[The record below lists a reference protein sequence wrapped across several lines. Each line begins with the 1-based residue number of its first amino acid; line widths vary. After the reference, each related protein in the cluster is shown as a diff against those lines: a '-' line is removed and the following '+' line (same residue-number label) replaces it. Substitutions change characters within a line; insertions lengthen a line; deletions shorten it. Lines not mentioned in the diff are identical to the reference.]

1 MRTHRFLLLA
11 LSVALAAGLSL
22 VGAAPA
28 RAEAP
33 TLAVTAITDLSY
45 PGQSLPFRGQAV
57 TVAGSLGVAGER
69 PVTLQHFTT
78 SWKAF
83 ATGTTAVDG
92 SFTFTDASTTTA
104 TRRFRV
110 RAPQQGTVA
119 AVNTPEVV
127 LATQVDAVT
136 IGIVRSGGSVI
147 FSGTASPVVGGRQFT
162 LQVKDGKTWHDVAAP
177 VAETDAGG
185 LVATIDFDGKH
196 SYRWLGAA
204 LPGTTT
210 VTSRAL
216 ALSGPKTLGTNVL
229 YVTTDDGTIP
239 TVKGQVHTGRATLA
253 SGATITGPLQLETV
267 QVRGNSSVTHP
278 KRSFKLKFIDK
289 QKPFAMKSDRTWN
302 LIANYPDRSLVRNKV
317 ALALARSQVVAKVDG
332 VYPPGMTW
340 AADSVFTELY
350 VNGSYRG
357 SYQLVQSVK
366 IDSNRVPA
374 DKKLGAVVEND
385 PHFKADKVPGF
396 KGASGMPFA
405 FKDPDEWK
413 AVAEGTAGAVWDDAR
428 GEWLDPEGLTQAKVT
443 AVKEMI
449 RVFEAVLYG
458 KNGKRNWATT
468 DPTTLAECSWA
479 DFDLTRDALTAAEWN
494 RAKTCDWEDFL
505 DLASGVDFI
514 LVREFTKDT
523 DADFF
528 RSAMYT
534 IDDYSNPTGKI
545 RMGPVWDFD
554 LSAGLHGKSE
564 SKVGEP
570 TGWYTRG
577 TVTSRHRT
585 QKLHWFT
592 RIWKDARFTAA
603 LKARWT
609 TQQAAYASV
618 SQTGVELAV
627 AQLDDPAA
635 SVGAAT
641 SRVALND
648 RAVWGKKTVQ
658 RYKPKAADYPGEV
671 AFLKQWYADRYAW
684 MDSKLRRP

>member
-1 MRTHRFLLLA
+1 MPRRHVLSLA
-11 LSVALAAGLSL
+11 LVLALAGGLSL
-22 VGAAPA
+22 QTPAHAGAAGITTPLVVPA
-28 RAEAP
+28 P
-33 TLAVTAITDLSY
+33 
-45 PGQSLPFRGQAV
+45 
-57 TVAGSLGVAGER
+57 VA
-69 PVTLQHFTT
+69 T
-78 SWKAF
+78 
-83 ATGTTAVDG
+83 
-92 SFTFTDASTTTA
+92 
-104 TRRFRV
+104 
-110 RAPQQGTVA
+110 
-119 AVNTPEVV
+119 
-127 LATQVDAVT
+127 VT
-136 IGIVRSGGSVI
+136 ISIVRSGASVV
-147 FSGTASPVVGGRQFT
+147 FSGTASPIEAGRQFT
-162 LQVKDGKTWHDVAAP
+162 LQVKDGTTWQDVAGP
-177 VAETDAGG
+177 VAETETGA
-185 LVATIDFDGKH
+185 LAATIDFDGKH
-196 SYRWLGAA
+196 NYRWRSAA
-204 LPGTTT
+204 LPGATT
-210 VTSRAL
+210 VTSRSL

-229 YVTTDDGTIP
+229 YATTDDGTIP
-239 TVKGQVHTGRATLA
+239 TVKGQVHTGSATLV
-253 SGATITGPLQLETV
+253 SGATISGPLLLETL

-278 KRSFKLKFIDK
+278 KKSFKLKFVDK
-289 QKPFAMKSDRTWN
+289 QKPFGLKSDRTWN

-317 ALALARSQVVAKVDG
+317 ALALARSQTVAKVDG
-332 VYPPGMTW
+332 VYPAGMTW

-385 PHFKADKVPGF
+385 PHFTSDKVPGF

-413 AVAEGTAGAVWDDAR
+413 PVAEGTEGAVWDDTR
-428 GEWLDPEGLTQAKVT
+428 SEWLDPEGLTQAKVT

-458 KNGKRNWATT
+458 RKGKRNWAST
-468 DPTTLAECSWA
+468 DPSTLAECSWA
-479 DFDLTRDALTAAEWN
+479 DFDLTRDTLTAAEWKK
-494 RAKTCDWEDFL
+494 AKTCDWADLL
-505 DLASGVDFI
+505 DLESGVDFI

-534 IDDYSNPTGKI
+534 IDDYTNPTGKI

-554 LSAGLHGKSE
+554 LSAGLHGKSA

-577 TVTSRHRT
+577 TVASRHRT
-585 QKLHWFT
+585 QKIHWFT

-603 LKARWT
+603 LKARWA
-609 TQQAAYASV
+609 TQRAAYAGV

-635 SVGAAT
+635 GVGATT
-641 SRVALND
+641 SLVALND